1 MYLSYTNVPLRRAT
15 CTNDTMPEMKLPE
28 VEVRLLVECSG
39 DVLRARVRALREAGW
54 TLAAIAEAWDPPKQ
68 RSSIRA
74 LSQQPTKSP
83 LPIVSSP
90 PSSSHLAAAE
100 KSRSTS
106 ASASAST
113 RHSRAR
119 RFYNPAAPRIS
130 PDDATMIANLAPL
143 ARRYRA
149 RANPNGAYARANV
162 TLTELCVSLYRSG
175 ASVIELAEA
184 ANVTYRAMARR
195 IGVGK

>member
-1 MYLSYTNVPLRRAT
+1 
-15 CTNDTMPEMKLPE
+15 MPEMKLPDDE
-28 VEVRLLVECSG
+28 VKVLVSCSG
-39 DVLRARVRALREAGW
+39 DVLRARIRALREAGW
-54 TLAAIAEAWDPPKQ
+54 TFAAIADAWTPPKQ

-83 LPIVSSP
+83 LPIVPSP
-90 PSSSHLAAAE
+90 PSSSSSSSHLAAAE
-100 KSRSTS
+100 KSRST
-106 ASASAST
+106 T

-119 RFYNPAAPRIS
+119 RFYSPSSPKIS
-130 PDDATMIANLAPL
+130 YDDAKRIAQLAPL

-149 RANPNGAYARANV
+149 RANPTGSYALANEE
-162 TLTELCVSLYRSG
+162 LTQLCISLYRSG
-175 ASVIELAEA
+175 ASVIELAAA

>member
-1 MYLSYTNVPLRRAT
+1 
-15 CTNDTMPEMKLPE
+15 MPEMKLPDDE
-28 VEVRLLVECSG
+28 VKVLVSCSG
-39 DVLRARVRALREAGW
+39 DVLRARIRALREAGW
-54 TLAAIAEAWDPPKQ
+54 TFAAIADAWTPPKQ

-83 LPIVSSP
+83 LPIVPSP
-90 PSSSHLAAAE
+90 PSSSSSSHLGAAE
-100 KSRSTS
+100 KSRST
-106 ASASAST
+106 T

-119 RFYNPAAPRIS
+119 RFYSPSSPKIS
-130 PDDATMIANLAPL
+130 YDDAKRIAQLAPL

-149 RANPNGAYARANV
+149 RANPTGSYALANEE
-162 TLTELCVSLYRSG
+162 LTRLCISLYRSG
-175 ASVIELAEA
+175 ASVIELAAA

>member
-1 MYLSYTNVPLRRAT
+1 MYISYTNVPLRRAP

-28 VEVRLLVECSG
+28 VEVRLLVGCSG
-39 DVLRARVRALREAGW
+39 DALRARVRALREAGW

-83 LPIVSSP
+83 LPLVSSP
-90 PSSSHLAAAE
+90 PSSSAHLGAAE
-100 KSRSTS
+100 KSRST
-106 ASASAST
+106 T

-119 RFYNPAAPRIS
+119 RFYNPSAPKIS
-130 PDDATMIANLAPL
+130 KDDAKTISQLAPL

-149 RANPNGAYARANV
+149 RANPTGSYAQANEQ
-162 TLTELCVSLYRSG
+162 LTQLCISLYRSG
-175 ASVIELAEA
+175 ASVLELAEA

>member
-1 MYLSYTNVPLRRAT
+1 MFRCADVQ
-15 CTNDTMPEMKLPE
+15 CTNDTMPEMKLPDDE
-28 VEVRLLVECSG
+28 VKVLVSCSG

-54 TLAAIAEAWDPPKQ
+54 TLAAIADAWTPPKQ

-83 LPIVSSP
+83 LPIVPSP
-90 PSSSHLAAAE
+90 PSSSSSTSHLAAAE
-100 KSRSTS
+100 KSRSSTR
-106 ASASAST
+106 T

-119 RFYNPAAPRIS
+119 RFYNPSSPKIS
-130 PDDATMIANLAPL
+130 NDDAKRIARLAPL

-149 RANPNGAYARANV
+149 RANPTGSYAQANEE
-162 TLTELCVSLYRSG
+162 LTQLCISLYRAG
-175 ASVIELAEA
+175 ASVIELAAA

>member
-1 MYLSYTNVPLRRAT
+1 MFRCADVQ
-15 CTNDTMPEMKLPE
+15 CTNDTMPEMKLPDDE
-28 VEVRLLVECSG
+28 VKVLVSCSG

-54 TLAAIAEAWDPPKQ
+54 TFAAIAEAWTPPKQ

-83 LPIVSSP
+83 LPIVPSP
-90 PSSSHLAAAE
+90 PSSSSTSHLAAAE
-100 KSRSTS
+100 KSRS
-106 ASASAST
+106 ST
-113 RHSRAR
+113 RNRHSRAR
-119 RFYNPAAPRIS
+119 RFYNPSSPKIS
-130 PDDATMIANLAPL
+130 NDDAKRIARLAPL

-149 RANPNGAYARANV
+149 RANPTGSYAQANEE
-162 TLTELCVSLYRSG
+162 LTQLCISLYRAG
-175 ASVIELAEA
+175 ASVIELAAA

>member
-1 MYLSYTNVPLRRAT
+1 MYISYTNVPLRRAP

-28 VEVRLLVECSG
+28 VEVRLLVGCSG
-39 DVLRARVRALREAGW
+39 DALRARVRALREAGW

-83 LPIVSSP
+83 LPLVSSP
-90 PSSSHLAAAE
+90 PSSSTHLAAAE
-100 KSRSTS
+100 KS
-106 ASASAST
+106 

-119 RFYNPAAPRIS
+119 RFYNPAAPKIS

-162 TLTELCVSLYRSG
+162 TLTELCVALYSSG

>member
-1 MYLSYTNVPLRRAT
+1 MFRCADVQ
-15 CTNDTMPEMKLPE
+15 CTSDTMPEMKLPDDE
-28 VEVRLLVECSG
+28 VKVLVSCSG
-39 DVLRARVRALREAGW
+39 DPLRARVRALREAGW
-54 TLAAIAEAWDPPKQ
+54 TLAAIADAWTPPKQ

-83 LPIVSSP
+83 LPIVPSP
-90 PSSSHLAAAE
+90 PPSSSHSSHLAAAE
-100 KSRSTS
+100 RSRS
-106 ASASAST
+106 

-119 RFYNPAAPRIS
+119 RFYNPSSPKIS
-130 PDDATMIANLAPL
+130 NDDAKRIAQLAPL

-149 RANPNGAYARANV
+149 RANPTGSYAQANEE
-162 TLTELCVSLYRSG
+162 LTQLCISLYRAG
-175 ASVIELAEA
+175 ASVIELAAA

>member
-1 MYLSYTNVPLRRAT
+1 MQ
-15 CTNDTMPEMKLPE
+15 CTNDTMQEMKLPD
-28 VEVRLLVECSG
+28 VEVKVLVSCSG

-54 TLAAIAEAWDPPKQ
+54 TLAAIADAWDPPKQ

-83 LPIVSSP
+83 LPIVPSP
-90 PSSSHLAAAE
+90 PSSSSHSSTLGAAE
-100 KSRSTS
+100 KSRPHS
-106 ASASAST
+106 

-119 RFYNPAAPRIS
+119 RFYNPSSPKIS
-130 PDDATMIANLAPL
+130 KDDARTISRLAPL

-149 RANPNGAYARANV
+149 RANPNGAYAQANEE
-162 TLTELCVSLYRSG
+162 LTQLCISLYRSG
-175 ASVIELAEA
+175 ASVLELASA

>member
-1 MYLSYTNVPLRRAT
+1 MFRCADVQ
-15 CTNDTMPEMKLPE
+15 CTSDTMPEMKLPDDE
-28 VEVRLLVECSG
+28 VKVLVSCSG

-54 TLAAIAEAWDPPKQ
+54 TLAAIADAWTPPKQ

-83 LPIVSSP
+83 LPIVPSP
-90 PSSSHLAAAE
+90 PSSSSHLGAAE
-100 KSRSTS
+100 KSRST
-106 ASASAST
+106 T

-119 RFYNPAAPRIS
+119 RFYSPSSPKIS
-130 PDDATMIANLAPL
+130 YDDARTIARLAPL

-149 RANPNGAYARANV
+149 RANPNGSYALANEE
-162 TLTELCVSLYRSG
+162 LTRLCISLYRSG
-175 ASVIELAEA
+175 ASVIELAAA

>member
-1 MYLSYTNVPLRRAT
+1 MFRCANVQ
-15 CTNDTMPEMKLPE
+15 CTSDTMPEMKLPDDE
-28 VEVRLLVECSG
+28 VKVLVSCSG
-39 DVLRARVRALREAGW
+39 DVLRARIRALREAGW
-54 TLAAIAEAWDPPKQ
+54 TFAAIADAWTPPKQ

-83 LPIVSSP
+83 LPIVPSP
-90 PSSSHLAAAE
+90 PSSSSSSHLAAAE
-100 KSRSTS
+100 KSRS
-106 ASASAST
+106 

-119 RFYNPAAPRIS
+119 RFYSPSSPKIS
-130 PDDATMIANLAPL
+130 HDDTRTIARLAPL

-149 RANPNGAYARANV
+149 RANPNGAYAQANEE
-162 TLTELCVSLYRSG
+162 LTQLCISLYRSG
-175 ASVIELAEA
+175 ASVIELAAA

>member
-1 MYLSYTNVPLRRAT
+1 MFRCADVQ
-15 CTNDTMPEMKLPE
+15 CTSDTMPEMKLPDDE
-28 VEVRLLVECSG
+28 VKVLVSCSG
-39 DVLRARVRALREAGW
+39 DPLRARVRALREAGW
-54 TLAAIAEAWDPPKQ
+54 TLAAIADAWTPPKQ

-83 LPIVSSP
+83 LPIVPSP
-90 PSSSHLAAAE
+90 PSSSSSSHFGAAE
-100 KSRSTS
+100 KSRST
-106 ASASAST
+106 T

-119 RFYNPAAPRIS
+119 RFYSPSSPKIS
-130 PDDATMIANLAPL
+130 YDDAKRIAQLAPL

-149 RANPNGAYARANV
+149 RANPTGSYALANEE
-162 TLTELCVSLYRSG
+162 LTRLCISLYRSG
-175 ASVIELAEA
+175 ASVIELAAA